1 MEGIKAWGLRVCNT
15 CSSSILLTAGWSR
28 WRESRHGGYVC
39 VIPVLAAY
47 CMLTAGWSR
56 WRESRHGGYVC
67 VIPVLAAYCLLQA
80 GADGGNRGMG
90 ATCV

>member
-1 MEGIKAWGLRVCNT
+1 MQA
-15 CSSSILLTAGWSR
+15 SSIL
-28 WRESRHGGYVC
+28 
-39 VIPVLAAY
+39 
-47 CMLTAGWSR
+47 LTAGWSR

-80 GADGGNRGMG
+80 GADGGNQGMG